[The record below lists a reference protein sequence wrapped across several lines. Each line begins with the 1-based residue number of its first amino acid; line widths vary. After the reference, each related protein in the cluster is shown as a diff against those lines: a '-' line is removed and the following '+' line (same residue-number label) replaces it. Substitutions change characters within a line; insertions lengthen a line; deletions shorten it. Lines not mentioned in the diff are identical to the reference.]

1 MSESQIDRI
10 SRREFLAKVTA
21 GGAGALLSLAGPVIE
36 KAYGA
41 GPCPGHLTD
50 IQHFVLLMQENR
62 SFDHYF
68 GTLSGTNGFN
78 TSSPLFQQAGWNP
91 KTQSLDPSGVTLPFR
106 LDTTRGPLL
115 NGECLNDP
123 NHEWIGMHD
132 SWNNGAMNNWLPA
145 QVSSLSAANVAVI
158 MGYYTRQD
166 IPIHYMLAD
175 TFTICDNYHCSVL
188 GPTIPNRLYWVSASL
203 GFDGTQGGPQLVT
216 PDLPPIHQFSWTT
229 MAENLSAAG
238 VSWKLYETK
247 NLGPIVDAVAG
258 YGEIMA
264 DFKQSANPRS
274 DLARYGLAPTYPA
287 DFIADVAADKLPQV
301 SWLVPGFLASEHP
314 SFPVASGAVAI
325 VDALR
330 ILLSNPAVWEKAAL
344 IVSYDENGG
353 FFDHVLPPTAPPGT
367 PGEFITVSDINS
379 VTGSGGI
386 RGPIGLG
393 FRVPCLVISPYSR
406 GPLMVHDTFDHTSQ
420 LRLLETRFGV
430 PVPNLTPWRRSV
442 TGDMTSTFNFS
453 VPPNSSKPNL
463 DHPFLAALPK
473 LSQCIPSVV
482 TGYLGKG
489 RPYRVPYPQTMPTQ
503 ETAPTRGIPSGVC

>member
-1 MSESQIDRI
+1 MTDSQFDGV
-10 SRREFLAKVTA
+10 SRREFLARAAA

-41 GPCPGHLTD
+41 GPCSGHLSD
-50 IQHFVLLMQENR
+50 IEHFVFLMQENR

-78 TSSPLFQQAGWNP
+78 TASPLFQQAGWNP
-91 KTQSLDPSGVTLPFR
+91 KTQTLDPSGVTLPYRF
-106 LDTTRGPLL
+106 DTTRGPLL
-115 NGECLNDP
+115 NGECVNDP
-123 NHEWIGMHD
+123 NHDWGPMHT
-132 SWNNGAMNNWLPA
+132 SWNNGAMNNWLPSQA
-145 QVSSLSAANVAVI
+145 SSLPAANVAAI

-166 IPIHYMLAD
+166 IPVHYLLAD

-188 GPTIPNRLYWVSASL
+188 GPTIPNRLYWVSAAL
-203 GFDGTQGGPQLVT
+203 GFDGTQGGPQLTT
-216 PDLPPIHQFSWTT
+216 PYIPPIHQFSWTT
-229 MAENLSAAG
+229 MAEHLSAAG

-247 NLGPIVDAVAG
+247 RFGPVVDTVVG
-258 YGEIMA
+258 YGEIFA
-264 DFKQSANPRS
+264 NFKQAANPAS
-274 DLARYGLAPTYPA
+274 DLARYGLAPKYPA
-287 DFIADVAADKLPQV
+287 DFIADVAAGKLPHV

-314 SFPVASGAVAI
+314 SLPPSSGAVAI

-330 ILLSNPAVWEKAAL
+330 ILLSNPAVWEKTAL
-344 IVSYDENGG
+344 IISYDENGG
-353 FFDHVLPPTAPPGT
+353 FFDHVVPPTAPAGT
-367 PGEFITVSDINS
+367 PGEYITVPDINS
-379 VTGSGGI
+379 VPGSAGI

-406 GPLMVHDTFDHTSQ
+406 GPLMAHDTFDHTSQ

-463 DHPFLAALPK
+463 DQPFLRALPK
-473 LSQCIPSVV
+473 LSQCV
-482 TGYLGKG
+482 TSIVPAYLGDG

-503 ETAPTRGIPSGVC
+503 ETTPVRGIPSGAC